1 MSHADP
7 AVQLAASAP
16 HACAMAIAQRY
27 LGLALSFDYLSS
39 GLGHQQSR
47 RVVGDRMARRGI
59 TALPDCSLP
68 LAKSRPEKRGCDF
81 GDPQERYL
89 WEVACQPRLT
99 SSEEYRLA
107 VRMRAGDRAAH
118 DALLEANLGL
128 VVMFARRYQRPGV
141 PMLDLVAE
149 GNMGLM
155 TAARRFDP
163 ELGHRFAT
171 YAKWWVRQAIQ
182 LALPRLMGVVRLPA
196 SHHAARRSAAAL
208 RRAQAA
214 AMPLDAELDAADFED
229 ERFMHDEPFLS
240 QGPKLDEA
248 ANDPRPCGFFD
259 FELSDA
265 QALEALAIPT
275 EDEPPAAAMALQR
288 MAALWRALD
297 SLSERERVIVSERY
311 ALVSDQAC
319 TLDELARRFDVSIER
334 IRQIENAAV
343 KKLAKALKEAG
354 ASADTLL

>member
-7 AVQLAASAP
+7 AVHLAAPAP
-16 HACAMAIAQRY
+16 HASAMAIAQRY

-39 GLGHQQSR
+39 GHGHRQTR
-47 RVVGDRMARRGI
+47 RVIGERMAHRGV
-59 TALPDCSLP
+59 TALPDCTLP
-68 LAKSRPEKRGCDF
+68 AAKSRPAKRGCDF
-81 GDPQERYL
+81 ADSQERYL
-89 WEVACQPRLT
+89 WEVACQPRLS

-107 VRMRAGDRAAH
+107 VRMRAGDREAH
-118 DALLEANLGL
+118 DALLQANLGL

-149 GNMGLM
+149 GNMGLL

-208 RRAQAA
+208 RREQMA
-214 AMPLDAELDAADFED
+214 AMPLEAELNAAEFED
-229 ERFMHDEPFLS
+229 ERSMHDESFLS
-240 QGPKLDEA
+240 PNPRLDQA
-248 ANDPRPCGFFD
+248 ANDPQPCGVFD
-259 FELSDA
+259 FEPSDA
-265 QALEALAIPT
+265 QALDALAIPT

-297 SLSERERVIVSERY
+297 SLNERDRVVISERY
-311 ALVSDQAC
+311 ALVNDRAC
-319 TLDELARRFDVSIER
+319 TLDELARRFNVSIER
-334 IRQIENAAV
+334 IRQIECAAV